1 MRAALVLPF
10 VVVALGA
17 AGCGERPEPEGAE
30 LSVYPVSVQGA
41 DPQPITLA
49 EAPERIAVLSA
60 GAAELLEEIGAGD
73 RIAGLPADVSVPEA
87 AGAVELTRPSGLVD
101 VEALAGLDADL
112 VVASPQTNQEDVGR
126 ALRRSPAPVYLTPDR
141 SIADV
146 VRMALELGLLVG
158 EPVGGRT
165 AADEIRDRVAEVGE
179 RVGELEPVTV
189 FLDTGLLITVP
200 DDSLSADIVRR
211 AGGQLVGT
219 DSAGSPL
226 DPCDLVELDPD
237 VILQFSDAP
246 AISELEHGT
255 CPKAVPDTEPVAVD
269 GELLTRSGP
278 LVGDAVDRVA
288 RILHPDAFE

>member
-1 MRAALVLPF
+1 M
-10 VVVALGA
+10 
-17 AGCGERPEPEGAE
+17 
-30 LSVYPVSVQGA
+30 
-41 DPQPITLA
+41 
-49 EAPERIAVLSA
+49 
-60 GAAELLEEIGAGD
+60 
-73 RIAGLPADVSVPEA
+73 
-87 AGAVELTRPSGLVD
+87 
-101 VEALAGLDADL
+101 
-112 VVASPQTNQEDVGR
+112 
-126 ALRRSPAPVYLTPDR
+126 
-141 SIADV
+141 
-146 VRMALELGLLVG
+146 
-158 EPVGGRT
+158 
-165 AADEIRDRVAEVGE
+165 
-179 RVGELEPVTV
+179 

-219 DSAGSPL
+219 DNAGAPL

-237 VILQFSDAP
+237 VILAFSDAP